1 MNIAAFKVFGAN
13 PIPMPFAEVYTG
25 LETRTIDA
33 QEHPIKRRLVSKK
46 FYEVQKTFSLT
57 HHAYSP
63 LLVVINKAKFDG
75 LTPEFQQ
82 ALISSAQEAGS
93 YQRKLVAEDQ
103 QKIIDGMKEAGVEVI
118 TDLDRKAFSDAL
130 GTQVRDMFVKDV
142 PQGADLLKAVDEV
155 Q

>member
-33 QEHPIKRRLVSKK
+33 QEHPINVVWSAK
-46 FYEVQKTFSLT
+46 FFEVQKYLSLT

-93 YQRKLVAEDQ
+93 YQ

>member
-1 MNIAAFKVFGAN
+1 
-13 PIPMPFAEVYTG
+13 
-25 LETRTIDA
+25 
-33 QEHPIKRRLVSKK
+33 
-46 FYEVQKTFSLT
+46 
-57 HHAYSP
+57 
-63 LLVVINKAKFDG
+63 
-75 LTPEFQQ
+75 
-82 ALISSAQEAGS
+82 
-93 YQRKLVAEDQ
+93 AEDQ